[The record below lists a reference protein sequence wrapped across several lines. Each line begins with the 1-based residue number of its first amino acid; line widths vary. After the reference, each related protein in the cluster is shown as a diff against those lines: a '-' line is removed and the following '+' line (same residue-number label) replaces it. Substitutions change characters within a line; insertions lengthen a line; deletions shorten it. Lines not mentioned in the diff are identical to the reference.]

1 MKKILSSIFAVSLCL
16 FQTNPTYAND
26 IADVIVFE
34 YNGKKYYYNDIE
46 KLPEVL
52 EQVIQSNTCLTKQ
65 KISVETLMTSLIQVC
80 RERRGLLDDLVNK
93 EYASKSSVQPTLGS
107 WGIDNEWD
115 DMKSRT
121 NALKAC
127 IVDIT
132 SLANDLKKLN
142 RAQTQFQITADL
154 DACINSIQFDPRANS
169 GEYCPT
175 NITVSDEKVL
185 ANLKNLNTE
194 FLNKKFTFMD
204 EFSFDNEFSFHN
216 LSELIAKNAHRNSD
230 SVLIYNGDT
239 LIACQGGRA
248 VQLGRPVFSGFE
260 NCRGIDSQFIP
271 SYGELPDGV
280 YLIDTEKTETIEEK
294 GWYSW
299 GKKRVLLIP
308 SKESQTFGRNN
319 LYLHG
324 TEEPGK
330 RRSAGCIS
338 LGTHIDEFVET
349 PWFQN
354 QKYILVIT
362 KTQL

>member
-1 MKKILSSIFAVSLCL
+1 MKKILSTIFALSLCL
-16 FQTNPTYAND
+16 FQTNPTYADD
-26 IADVIVFE
+26 IADIIVFQ
-34 YNGKKYYYNDIE
+34 YNGQKYYYNDIE

-52 EQVIQSNTCLTKQ
+52 EKIIQSNECLTKQ
-65 KISVETLMTSLIQVC
+65 KISAETLMGSLINIC

-93 EYASKSSVQPTLGS
+93 KYGSKSNVQPTLGS
-107 WGIDNEWD
+107 WGIDNKWD
-115 DMKSRT
+115 AKKSKT

-127 IVDIT
+127 IVDID
-132 SLANDLKKLN
+132 SLANDLKQLKRHQLEL
-142 RAQTQFQITADL
+142 QITADL
-154 DACINSIQFDPRANS
+154 DACINSIQIDPRANS

-204 EFSFDNEFSFHN
+204 EFSFDNFSEPISGKALKN
-216 LSELIAKNAHRNSD
+216 LD

-248 VQLGRPVFSGFE
+248 VQLGHPVFSGFE
-260 NCRGIDSQFIP
+260 DCRGKDNQFIP
-271 SYGELPDGV
+271 GYGELPDGV
-280 YLIDTEKTETIEEK
+280 YLINTEKTETIDEES
-294 GWYSW
+294 WYSW
-299 GKKRVLLIP
+299 GKKRVLLMP
-308 SKESQTFGRNN
+308 SKESETFGRNN

-324 TEEPGK
+324 TEEPDK
-330 RRSAGCIS
+330 RRSGGCIS